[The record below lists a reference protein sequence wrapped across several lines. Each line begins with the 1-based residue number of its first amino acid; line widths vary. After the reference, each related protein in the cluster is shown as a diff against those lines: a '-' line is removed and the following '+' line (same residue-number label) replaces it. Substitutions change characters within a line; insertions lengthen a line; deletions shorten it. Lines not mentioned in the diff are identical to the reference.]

1 MDHSGLNASN
11 SSRTASRMRRLIRLR
26 TTALPS
32 PLGVVKP
39 TRGPVGTAVDSAK
52 PVSGKLKAAKSGHV

>member
-1 MDHSGLNASN
+1 
-11 SSRTASRMRRLIRLR
+11 MRRLMRLR

-39 TRGPVGTAVDSAK
+39 TRGPVDAVDSGSL
-52 PVSGKLKAAKSGHV
+52 VSSKLKAAKSGHV